1 LSITTSSS
9 KGTAALNASVQS
21 VNAKPLARL
30 LQITKRFGRVAVLDN
45 VSFEI
50 FAGEVHVLA
59 GENGA
64 GKSTLISILGGIHT
78 DFEGTI
84 SIEGRNVRPRS
95 PLEATTLGVA
105 VIHQELSAIGAMS
118 VADNIFLGRV
128 PTTNGGFVRSR
139 YQHELA
145 CRCLAPLGLDIDVD
159 RAMEEYPIG
168 TRQLIE
174 IAKALNQN
182 AKIIVMDEPTS
193 ALNTPEVE
201 RLFQLIAELK
211 SRGCG
216 VVYITHKME
225 EIGRIADR
233 ITVLRDGRLIG
244 TSPASELPM
253 PKLIEWMVGRG
264 LQEQETRSI
273 THPGDVTLATEEFS
287 VYPRGFSAPPTVKE
301 VSFSVCAGEV
311 VGLAGLQGSG
321 VSDLMWGLF
330 GGYGSR
336 TAGRVELE
344 GRSACFRR
352 PRQAIDA
359 GVALL
364 TNDRKST
371 GLILSLPIYANLT
384 LPQLNRFSPYGW
396 LQPTRERTATIQA
409 AEAFDL
415 RVADVTLEV
424 SVLSGGNQQKV
435 ALAKWLQTKPKLL
448 MLDEP
453 TRGIDIGAKRQIY
466 RLISHWA
473 ASGIAVLLTTSEMPE
488 LLTLSDRIVAMH
500 RGRVTATLERH
511 DATPD
516 RVLAAAMGK
525 SFQLASHVS
534 HEQTG

>member
-1 LSITTSSS
+1 
-9 KGTAALNASVQS
+9 LNASEPS
-21 VNAKPLARL
+21 ANAIPIARMSH
-30 LQITKRFGRVAVLDN
+30 ITKRFGRVAVLDD
-45 VSFEI
+45 VSFEV
-50 FAGEVHVLA
+50 FGGEVHVLA

-78 DFEGTI
+78 DFDGAIT
-84 SIEGRNVRPRS
+84 IEGQRVRPRS
-95 PLEATTLGVA
+95 PLEATSLGVA
-105 VIHQELSAIGAMS
+105 VIHQELSVIGAMS

-128 PTTNGGFVRSR
+128 PTTYGGFVRGR
-139 YQHELA
+139 FQHEA
-145 CRCLAPLGLDIDVD
+145 ARRCLAPLGLDIDVE
-159 RAMEEYPIG
+159 RPMEDYPIG
-168 TRQLIE
+168 TQQLIE

-193 ALNTPEVE
+193 ALNSPEVE
-201 RLFQLIAELK
+201 RLFQLIADLK

-216 VVYITHKME
+216 LVYITHKMD
-225 EIGRIADR
+225 EIARIADR
-233 ITVLRDGRLIG
+233 ITALRDGRLVG
-244 TSPASELPM
+244 ASPAPDLPM

-273 THPGDVTLATEEFS
+273 TQPGDVTLAIDDFS
-287 VYPRGFSAPPTVKE
+287 VYPRGFSVLPSVQD
-301 VSFSVCAGEV
+301 VSFSVRAGEV

-321 VSDLMWGLF
+321 ISDLLWGIF

-344 GRSACFRR
+344 GRAVAFRH
-352 PRQAIDA
+352 PRRAIDA

-384 LPQLNRFSPYGW
+384 LPQLNRFSPHGW
-396 LQPTRERTATIQA
+396 LRPVRERTATARA

-415 RVADVTLEV
+415 RVSDVNMDV
-424 SVLSGGNQQKV
+424 SSLSGGNQQKV

-448 MLDEP
+448 LLDEP

-466 RLISHWA
+466 GLISRWA

-488 LLTLSDRIVAMH
+488 LLTLSDRIVVMH
-500 RGRVTATLERH
+500 RGQVTATFERP

-525 SFQLASHVS
+525 SFQLAAHTS
-534 HEQTG
+534 HE